1 MGEIQSGGSIE
12 SAHLAMAPA
21 GGHDLQFHSPVRVEV
36 AGLSH
41 QGKVRSNNED
51 HFYIGRFGR
60 FLETFQTNLPSEKSM
75 NRSEEA
81 SYGMLVADGV
91 GGGSAGEVA
100 SREAIHLLLGLV
112 LQAPDWILSPTDEA
126 ATEKILQ
133 RAATRVAQINQALGQ
148 QARADSGLQGFGTTF
163 TASWNLGRRLF
174 IAHVGDSRA
183 YLFRGQALEQLTRD
197 HTFAQ
202 ELADRGL
209 IASEEVAKHRMRHV
223 LTRALGDTDAAGGPE
238 LQQLHLEDGDAVLLC
253 TDGLSDMILDQQIA
267 ATLTNAQTCDLACQ
281 HLLEQALEAGGKDNI
296 TVVLA
301 RYRVQP

>member
-1 MGEIQSGGSIE
+1 
-12 SAHLAMAPA
+12 
-21 GGHDLQFHSPVRVEV
+21 
-36 AGLSH
+36 
-41 QGKVRSNNED
+41 
-51 HFYIGRFGR
+51 
-60 FLETFQTNLPSEKSM
+60 
-75 NRSEEA
+75 
-81 SYGMLVADGV
+81 
-91 GGGSAGEVA
+91 
-100 SREAIHLLLGLV
+100 
-112 LQAPDWILSPTDEA
+112 
-126 ATEKILQ
+126 
-133 RAATRVAQINQALGQ
+133 VAQINQALGQ